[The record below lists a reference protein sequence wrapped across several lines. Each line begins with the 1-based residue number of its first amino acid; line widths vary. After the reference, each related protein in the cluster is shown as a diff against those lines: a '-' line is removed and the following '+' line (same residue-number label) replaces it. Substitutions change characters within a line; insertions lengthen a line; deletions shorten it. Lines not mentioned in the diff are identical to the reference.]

1 MPLVGSHKMWSLK
14 IWNCPYGFSL
24 EDLRECSLN
33 SSRLKYIVACTNVI
47 VDFLWFVCCSK
58 LRPALDDLEGADTSS
73 SDSRH
78 WKVTLAKT
86 VHLLNELATMLSE
99 LSEADPAYEYT
110 RAANE
115 KT

>member
-1 MPLVGSHKMWSLK
+1 
-14 IWNCPYGFSL
+14 
-24 EDLRECSLN
+24 
-33 SSRLKYIVACTNVI
+33 
-47 VDFLWFVCCSK
+47 
-58 LRPALDDLEGADTSS
+58 LDDLEGADTSS